1 MSWGKMSLDEFSLQ
15 KYVVQELFLFYL
27 KTVTCASSINKSSWT
42 LPGNIILVFLA
53 FAFLWYTHQSI
64 YKQLSSITELPS
76 WSVRASLI
84 STVRLGDY
92 IAVWEEPSVI
102 PCVCVCVC
110 VCVSN
115 RNLAPIPTK
124 YVVWNPQ
131 ILNRYK
137 GM

>member
-1 MSWGKMSLDEFSLQ
+1 MSLDEFSLQ

-102 PCVCVCVC
+102 PCVCVCVYKQQKPCPHPHQICC
-110 VCVSN
+110 VESPN
-115 RNLAPIPTK
+115 FK
-124 YVVWNPQ
+124 Q
-131 ILNRYK
+131 IQGNV
-137 GM
+137 GAGE

>member
-1 MSWGKMSLDEFSLQ
+1 MSLDEFSLQ

-102 PCVCVCVC
+102 PCVKPCPHPHQICCVEF
-110 VCVSN
+110 
-115 RNLAPIPTK
+115 PDFK
-124 YVVWNPQ
+124 Q
-131 ILNRYK
+131 IQGNV
-137 GM
+137 GAGE